1 MLFVL
6 PMVYC
11 VCTGR
16 LILRVRMYRAFTV
29 MPEPKVTWNKITRG
43 RRSIGMHVTG
53 EEREKR
59 ERKRYFTER
68 WAHYAA
74 PLPCGLQVLL
84 ACVPGRDRQP

>member
-59 ERKRYFTER
+59 KRYFTER
-68 WAHYAA
+68 WHTTRHHCLVDFRYCSPA
-74 PLPCGLQVLL
+74 CL
-84 ACVPGRDRQP
+84 AEIDSHR